1 MPNPPRHRLG
11 SRPRRWRVFLCLLGL
26 TVLSIAVA
34 AWDAQGRWSEAGR
47 EHLTW
52 LKLSLYW
59 WCWLALPVL
68 WGLGI
73 HALTKAIRARCWRNS
88 LSLLGLCALGSL
100 GLWASLIE
108 PRLLRERSFT
118 LHGVPAH
125 APELRL
131 AVVSDVH
138 LGLYFRSAQL
148 ETLVARLNQ
157 LDVDAIL
164 IPGDWTYDPALDL
177 HAAFAPLRQLKQPVF
192 GVLGNHDLQ
201 APGPRLANELR
212 AALHAHGVRLLEGQ
226 ALTWRGWTLIGLDD
240 AWGGQPASQI
250 AALWPSSPNA
260 TPPATSP
267 SAPSAPK
274 LVIVHQP
281 DTVAQLPP
289 HAAFVAVAG
298 HTHGGQI
305 QLPWLTKRVLRGM
318 SQHGWW
324 EGVYATPAGHLLV
337 TSGIGT
343 IGLPARLATPP
354 TIELLSLRH

>member
-1 MPNPPRHRLG
+1 MPDTPRHRLG
-11 SRPRRWRVFLCLLGL
+11 SRPRRWRVFFCLLGL
-26 TVLSIAVA
+26 TLLSMAVA
-34 AWDAQGRWSEAGR
+34 AWDTQGRWVEAGR

-52 LKLSLYW
+52 FKLSLYW
-59 WCWLALPVL
+59 GSWLVLPVL
-68 WGLGI
+68 LGLGL
-73 HALTKAIRARCWRNS
+73 HGLMQEMRAHRWRS
-88 LSLLGLCALGSL
+88 VLRWLGVCALGSV
-100 GLWASLIE
+100 GLWATLIE

-138 LGLYFRSAQL
+138 LGLYFRSEQL
-148 ETLVARLNQ
+148 ASLVARLNQ

-164 IPGDWTYDPALDL
+164 IAGDWTYDPPLDL
-177 HAAFAPLRQLKQPVF
+177 HAAFAPLRQLHRPMF

-201 APGPRLANELR
+201 APGPRLASDLR
-212 AALHAHGVRLLEGQ
+212 AALQAHGVRLLEGQ

-240 AWGGQPASQI
+240 AWGGEPASQI
-250 AALWPSSPNA
+250 AALWPSTPNA

-267 SAPSAPK
+267 SAPSDPK

-289 HAAFVAVAG
+289 QAAFVAVAG

-305 QLPWLTKRVLRGM
+305 QLPVLTARVLRGM
-318 SQHGWW
+318 SRHGWW
-324 EGVYATPAGHLLV
+324 QGVYATSAGHLLV